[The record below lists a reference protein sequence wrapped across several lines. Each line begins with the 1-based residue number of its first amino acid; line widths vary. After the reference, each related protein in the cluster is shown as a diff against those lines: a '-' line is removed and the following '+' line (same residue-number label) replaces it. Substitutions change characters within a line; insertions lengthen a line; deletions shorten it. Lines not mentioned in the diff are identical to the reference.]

1 MKRFLTMCA
10 GILLICQFTPPL
22 TLAQNAGYEVKGVVV
37 DKSGMPILGATV
49 VEKGTTNG
57 VSTGID
63 GDYAI
68 RAAGPESVIEV
79 SYVGYKT
86 VSLVASSSLLAH
98 LTLEEDAM
106 GIDDVVVIGY
116 GTVKKNDMTG
126 SVVAIKAEEFNRGAV
141 VSTQDMLKGK
151 VPGVH
156 IIPGDGGPGSS
167 ATIRVRGAASLNA
180 SNDPLIVIDGVPI
193 AVDGGKGM
201 ANPLET
207 INPNDIESVS
217 VLKDASAC
225 SIYGAKAS
233 AGVVLI
239 TTKSGKAGT
248 LKVNYNGRYGVS
260 WNTTSTDFITS
271 GYDYVK
277 LTNEFCYPSKGY
289 VGWNY
294 TDEEMQML
302 YDRRN
307 DKTEHPDRP
316 WVITDSNG
324 KYRYLGNFDWYDY
337 MFKRSRPETEHN
349 ISLTGGNDKINYY
362 VSGRYLYREGLFNH
376 GAEDIYNGYS
386 FRTKIAAEV
395 TPWMH
400 YSNNI
405 SMEVTDYK
413 YGGYWEQDL
422 SLIHI

>member
-1 MKRFLTMCA
+1 M
-10 GILLICQFTPPL
+10 
-22 TLAQNAGYEVKGVVV
+22 
-37 DKSGMPILGATV
+37 
-49 VEKGTTNG
+49 
-57 VSTGID
+57 
-63 GDYAI
+63 
-68 RAAGPESVIEV
+68 
-79 SYVGYKT
+79 
-86 VSLVASSSLLAH
+86 
-98 LTLEEDAM
+98 
-106 GIDDVVVIGY
+106 
-116 GTVKKNDMTG
+116 
-126 SVVAIKAEEFNRGAV
+126 
-141 VSTQDMLKGK
+141 
-151 VPGVH
+151 
-156 IIPGDGGPGSS
+156 
-167 ATIRVRGAASLNA
+167 
-180 SNDPLIVIDGVPI
+180 
-193 AVDGGKGM
+193 
-201 ANPLET
+201 
-207 INPNDIESVS
+207 
-217 VLKDASAC
+217 
-225 SIYGAKAS
+225 
-233 AGVVLI
+233 
-239 TTKSGKAGT
+239 
-248 LKVNYNGRYGVS
+248 
-260 WNTTSTDFITS
+260 
-271 GYDYVK
+271 K

-405 SMEVTDYK
+405 SMEATDYK
-413 YGGYWEQDL
+413 YGG
-422 SLIHI
+422 